1 MHKKRINWDFLKKTN
16 DIHSFFNINVNRN
29 ERIKKFK
36 LEQFKIHTKKE
47 LWFETWSFKYGWAT

>member
-1 MHKKRINWDFLKKTN
+1 MTYYTKCMHKKRINWDFLKKTN

-36 LEQFKIHTKKE
+36 FNK
-47 LWFETWSFKYGWAT
+47 